1 MIKKYFDLK
10 NINLSNFNLFL
21 FYGNND
27 GLQNEVII
35 DNFTNNFKGSVNR
48 YDENEFINNYGVVSS
63 ELLTSSLFEK
73 EKIIIIS
80 RTSDKLLKLVE
91 EILDK
96 GIKDI
101 KIIFKSSL
109 LEKRSKIRNF
119 FEKRKDLI
127 IVPFYEDNINTL
139 STIVIKFLNQNN
151 INMSRES
158 INLLVNRA
166 NGSRKILKIELDKIL
181 NYSFTNK
188 KIDLSIVKKLTNL
201 NENYGVNELADNYL
215 EKNKKNIAKILNE
228 NNYSDEDCIL
238 ILRTVLSKS
247 KRLISIIE
255 KYNETRN
262 LEDAISNTKPP
273 IFWKDKESVK
283 KQANSWKINDLKEKI
298 YQINEVETLV
308 KNNSKNSLNLISD
321 FIVNI

>member
-10 NINLSNFNLFL
+10 KINLSDFNLFL
-21 FYGNND
+21 FYGKND
-27 GLQNEVII
+27 GLQNEVINDI
-35 DNFTNNFKGSVNR
+35 FTSNFKGNVNK
-48 YDENEFINNYGVVSS
+48 YDETEFINNYETLAS

-80 RTSDKLLKLVE
+80 RTSDKILKFID

-96 GIKDI
+96 GIKEI
-101 KIIFKSSL
+101 KIIFKSSE

-127 IVPFYEDNINTL
+127 IVPFYEDNSSTL
-139 STIVIKFLNQNN
+139 SSIVIKFLNENN

-158 INLLVNRA
+158 INLLVDRA
-166 NGSRKILKIELDKIL
+166 YGNRKILKTELDKIL
-181 NYSFTNK
+181 NYSFTKK
-188 KIDLSIVKKLTNL
+188 KIDLRAVQKLTNL

-228 NNYSDEDCIL
+228 NIYSDEDCIL

-247 KRLISIIE
+247 KRLINIIK
-255 KYNETRN
+255 KYNETKN
-262 LEDAISNTKPP
+262 LDEVIANNKPP
-273 IFWKDKESVK
+273 IFWKDKDSVK
-283 KQANSWKINDLKEKI
+283 RQANSWKINDLKEKI
-298 YQINEVETLV
+298 YQINEVETLI
-308 KNNSKNSLNLISD
+308 KNNSKNSLNLVSD

>member
-10 NINLSNFNLFL
+10 KTNLDDYNLYL

-27 GLQNEVII
+27 GLQNEVIN

-48 YDENEFINNYGVVSS
+48 YDENEFINNYEVVSS

-101 KIIFKSSL
+101 KIILKSSV

-127 IVPFYEDNINTL
+127 IVPFYEDNLNSL

-158 INLLVNRA
+158 INLLANRA

-188 KIDLSIVKKLTNL
+188 KIDLNIVKKLTNL

-247 KRLISIIE
+247 KRLFSIIE

-262 LEDAISNTKPP
+262 LDDAISNTKPP
-273 IFWKDKESVK
+273 IFWKDVESIK
-283 KQANSWKINDLKEKI
+283 KQVNSWKINDLKEKI

>member
-10 NINLSNFNLFL
+10 KTNLDDYNLYL

-27 GLQNEVII
+27 GLQNEVIN

-48 YDENEFINNYGVVSS
+48 YDENEFINNYEVVSS

-101 KIIFKSSL
+101 KIILKSSV

-139 STIVIKFLNQNN
+139 SAIVIKFINQNN

-166 NGSRKILKIELDKIL
+166 NGSRKFLKIELDKIL
-181 NYSFTNK
+181 NYSFTKK

-201 NENYGVNELADNYL
+201 NENYSVNELADNYL
-215 EKNKKNIAKILNE
+215 ERNKKNIAKILNE

-247 KRLISIIE
+247 KRLFSIIE

-262 LEDAISNTKPP
+262 LDDAISNTKPP
-273 IFWKDKESVK
+273 IFWKDKESIK

>member
-1 MIKKYFDLK
+1 MIIKYFDLK
-10 NINLSNFNLFL
+10 KTNLDNYNLYL

-48 YDENEFINNYGVVSS
+48 YDENEFITNYEIVSS
-63 ELLTSSLFEK
+63 ELLTCSLFEK

-127 IVPFYEDNINTL
+127 IVPFYEDNINIL

-158 INLLVNRA
+158 INLLANRA

-262 LEDAISNTKPP
+262 LEDAISKTKPP

>member
-10 NINLSNFNLFL
+10 KTNLDDYNLYL

-27 GLQNEVII
+27 GLQNEVIN

-48 YDENEFINNYGVVSS
+48 YDENEFINNYEVVSS

-96 GIKDI
+96 DIKDI
-101 KIIFKSSL
+101 KIILKSSV

-139 STIVIKFLNQNN
+139 STIVIKFINQNN

-188 KIDLSIVKKLTNL
+188 KIDLSIIKKLTNL

-215 EKNKKNIAKILNE
+215 ERNKKNIAKILNE

-262 LEDAISNTKPP
+262 LDDAISNTKPP
-273 IFWKDKESVK
+273 IFWKDKESIK

>member
-1 MIKKYFDLK
+1 MIIKYFDLK
-10 NINLSNFNLFL
+10 KTNLDNYNLYL

-27 GLQNEVII
+27 GLQNEVIK

-48 YDENEFINNYGVVSS
+48 YDENEFINNYEVVLS

-91 EILDK
+91 EILDRD
-96 GIKDI
+96 IKDI
-101 KIIFKSSL
+101 KVILKSNV

-127 IVPFYEDNINTL
+127 TVPFYEDNLNTL

-158 INLLVNRA
+158 INLLANRA

-188 KIDLSIVKKLTNL
+188 KIDLNIVKKLTNL

-215 EKNKKNIAKILNE
+215 EKNKKSIAKILNE

-238 ILRTVLSKS
+238 ILRTVLNKS
-247 KRLISIIE
+247 KRLIRIIE

-262 LEDAISNTKPP
+262 LDDAISNTKPP

-298 YQINEVETLV
+298 YQINEIETLV

>member
-10 NINLSNFNLFL
+10 KTNLNDYNLYL

-27 GLQNEVII
+27 GLQNEVIN

-48 YDENEFINNYGVVSS
+48 YDENEFINNYEVVSS

-96 GIKDI
+96 AIKDI
-101 KIIFKSSL
+101 KIILKSSV

-139 STIVIKFLNQNN
+139 SAIVIKFINQNN

-166 NGSRKILKIELDKIL
+166 NGSRKFLKIELDKIL
-181 NYSFTNK
+181 NYSFTKK

-201 NENYGVNELADNYL
+201 NENYSVNELADNYL
-215 EKNKKNIAKILNE
+215 ERNKKNIAKILNE

-247 KRLISIIE
+247 KRLFGIIE

-262 LEDAISNTKPP
+262 LDDAISNTKPP
-273 IFWKDKESVK
+273 IFWKDKESIK

>member
-1 MIKKYFDLK
+1 MIIKYFDLK
-10 NINLSNFNLFL
+10 KINLNNYNYYL

-27 GLQNEVII
+27 GLQNEVIN
-35 DNFTNNFKGSVNR
+35 DNFTNNFKGSVNK
-48 YDENEFINNYGVVSS
+48 YDENEFINNYNVVSS

-101 KIIFKSSL
+101 KIILKSSV

-127 IVPFYEDNINTL
+127 IVPFYEDNLNSL

-158 INLLVNRA
+158 INLLANRA

-188 KIDLSIVKKLTNL
+188 KIDLNIVKKLTNL

-238 ILRTVLSKS
+238 IVRTILSKS
-247 KRLISIIE
+247 KRLLGIIE
-255 KYNETRN
+255 KYEQNKN
-262 LEDAISNTKPP
+262 LDQVILQTKPP
-273 IFWKDKESVK
+273 IFWKDKDIVK
-283 KQANSWKINDLKEKI
+283 KQVKSWNSEDLKENIYKI
-298 YQINEVETLV
+298 SEIEVLI
-308 KNNSKNSLNLISD
+308 KNNSNNSLNILSD
-321 FIVNI
+321 FILN

>member
-10 NINLSNFNLFL
+10 KTNLDDYNLYL

-27 GLQNEVII
+27 GLQNEVIN

-48 YDENEFINNYGVVSS
+48 YDENEFINNYEVVSS

-96 GIKDI
+96 AIKDI
-101 KIIFKSSL
+101 KIILKSSV

-139 STIVIKFLNQNN
+139 SAIVIKFINQNN
-151 INMSRES
+151 INMARES

-201 NENYGVNELADNYL
+201 NENYSVNELADNYL
-215 EKNKKNIAKILNE
+215 ERNKKNIAKILNE

-247 KRLISIIE
+247 KRLFSIIE

-262 LEDAISNTKPP
+262 LDDAISNTKPP
-273 IFWKDKESVK
+273 IFWKDVESIK
-283 KQANSWKINDLKEKI
+283 KQVNSWKINDLKEKI

>member
-1 MIKKYFDLK
+1 MIIKYFDLK
-10 NINLSNFNLFL
+10 KTNLDNYNLYL

-27 GLQNEVII
+27 GLQNEVIK

-48 YDENEFINNYGVVSS
+48 YDENEFINNYEVVLS

-80 RTSDKLLKLVE
+80 RTSDKLLKLLE
-91 EILDK
+91 EILDRD
-96 GIKDI
+96 IKDI
-101 KIIFKSSL
+101 KIILKSNV

-127 IVPFYEDNINTL
+127 TVPFYEDNLNTL

-158 INLLVNRA
+158 INLLANRA

-181 NYSFTNK
+181 NYSFTKK

-201 NENYGVNELADNYL
+201 NENYSVNELADNYL
-215 EKNKKNIAKILNE
+215 ERNKKNIAKILNE

-247 KRLISIIE
+247 KRLFSIIE

-262 LEDAISNTKPP
+262 LDDAISNTKPP
-273 IFWKDKESVK
+273 IFWKDVESIK
-283 KQANSWKINDLKEKI
+283 KQVNSWKINDLKEKI

>member
-10 NINLSNFNLFL
+10 KTNLDDYNLYL

-27 GLQNEVII
+27 GLQNEVIN

-48 YDENEFINNYGVVSS
+48 YDENEFINNYEVVSS

-96 GIKDI
+96 AIKDI
-101 KIIFKSSL
+101 KIILKSSV

-139 STIVIKFLNQNN
+139 SAIVIKFINENN
-151 INMSRES
+151 INMARES

-201 NENYGVNELADNYL
+201 NENYSVNELADNYL
-215 EKNKKNIAKILNE
+215 ERNKKNIAKILNE

-247 KRLISIIE
+247 KRLFSIIE

-262 LEDAISNTKPP
+262 LDDAISNTKPP
-273 IFWKDKESVK
+273 IFWKDKESIK

>member
-10 NINLSNFNLFL
+10 KTNLNDYNLYL

-27 GLQNEVII
+27 GLQNEVIN

-48 YDENEFINNYGVVSS
+48 YDENEFINNYEVVSS

-96 GIKDI
+96 DIKDI
-101 KIIFKSSL
+101 KIILKSSV

-127 IVPFYEDNINTL
+127 IVPFYEDNLNSL

-158 INLLVNRA
+158 INLLANRA

-188 KIDLSIVKKLTNL
+188 KIDLNIVKKLTNL

-262 LEDAISNTKPP
+262 LDDAISKTKPP

-283 KQANSWKINDLKEKI
+283 KQVNSWKINDLKEKI
-298 YQINEVETLV
+298 YQLNEVETLV
-308 KNNSKNSLNLISD
+308 KKNSKNSLNLISD

>member
-1 MIKKYFDLK
+1 MIIKYFDLK
-10 NINLSNFNLFL
+10 KTNLDNYNLYL

-48 YDENEFINNYGVVSS
+48 YDENEFINNYEVVSS

-101 KIIFKSSL
+101 KIIFKSSI

-127 IVPFYEDNINTL
+127 IVPFYEDNVNTL
-139 STIVIKFLNQNN
+139 STLVIKFLNQNN

-158 INLLVNRA
+158 INLLTNRA

-201 NENYGVNELADNYL
+201 NENYSVNELADNYL

-262 LEDAISNTKPP
+262 LEDAISKTKPP

>member
-10 NINLSNFNLFL
+10 KTNLDDYNLYL

-27 GLQNEVII
+27 GLQNEVIN

-48 YDENEFINNYGVVSS
+48 YDENEFINNYEVVSS

-96 GIKDI
+96 AIKDI
-101 KIIFKSSL
+101 KIILKSSV

-139 STIVIKFLNQNN
+139 SAIVIKFINQNN
-151 INMSRES
+151 INMARES

-181 NYSFTNK
+181 NYSFTKK

-201 NENYGVNELADNYL
+201 NENYSVNELADNYL
-215 EKNKKNIAKILNE
+215 ERNKKNIAKILNE

-247 KRLISIIE
+247 KRLFSIIE

-262 LEDAISNTKPP
+262 LDDAISNTKPP
-273 IFWKDKESVK
+273 IFWKDVESIK
-283 KQANSWKINDLKEKI
+283 KQVNSWKINDLKEKI

>member
-1 MIKKYFDLK
+1 MIIKYFDLK
-10 NINLSNFNLFL
+10 KINLNNYNYYL

-27 GLQNEVII
+27 GLQNEVIN
-35 DNFTNNFKGSVNR
+35 DNFTNNFKGSVNK
-48 YDENEFINNYGVVSS
+48 YDENEFINNYEVMSS

-101 KIIFKSSL
+101 KIILKSSV

-127 IVPFYEDNINTL
+127 IVPFYEDNLNSL

-158 INLLVNRA
+158 INLLANRA

-188 KIDLSIVKKLTNL
+188 KIDLSIIKKLTNL

-215 EKNKKNIAKILNE
+215 ERNKKNIAKILNE

-255 KYNETRN
+255 KYNETKN
-262 LEDAISNTKPP
+262 LDDVISNTKPP
-273 IFWKDKESVK
+273 IFWKDKESIK

>member
-10 NINLSNFNLFL
+10 KTNLDDYNLYL

-27 GLQNEVII
+27 GLQNEVIN

-48 YDENEFINNYGVVSS
+48 YDENEFINNYEVVSS

-96 GIKDI
+96 AIKDI
-101 KIIFKSSL
+101 KIILKSSV

-139 STIVIKFLNQNN
+139 SAIVIKFINQNN

-166 NGSRKILKIELDKIL
+166 NGSRKFLKIELDKIL
-181 NYSFTNK
+181 NYSFTKK

-201 NENYGVNELADNYL
+201 NENYSVNELADNYL
-215 EKNKKNIAKILNE
+215 ERNKKNIAKILNE

-247 KRLISIIE
+247 KRLFSIIE

-262 LEDAISNTKPP
+262 LDDAISNTKPP
-273 IFWKDKESVK
+273 IFWKDVESIK
-283 KQANSWKINDLKEKI
+283 KQVNSWKINDLKEKI

>member
-10 NINLSNFNLFL
+10 KTNLNDYNLYL

-27 GLQNEVII
+27 GLQNEVIN

-48 YDENEFINNYGVVSS
+48 YDENEFINNYEVVSS

-101 KIIFKSSL
+101 KIILKSSV

-127 IVPFYEDNINTL
+127 IVPFYEDNLNSL
-139 STIVIKFLNQNN
+139 SKIVIKFLNQNN

-158 INLLVNRA
+158 INLLANRA

-188 KIDLSIVKKLTNL
+188 KIDLNIVKKLTNL

-215 EKNKKNIAKILNE
+215 EKNKKNIVKILNE

-262 LEDAISNTKPP
+262 LDDAISNTKPP

-308 KNNSKNSLNLISD
+308 KKNSKNSLNLISD

>member
-10 NINLSNFNLFL
+10 KTNLDDYNLYL

-27 GLQNEVII
+27 GLQNEVIN
-35 DNFTNNFKGSVNR
+35 DNFTNNFKGSVNK
-48 YDENEFINNYGVVSS
+48 YDENEFINNYEVMSS

-101 KIIFKSSL
+101 KIILKSSV

-127 IVPFYEDNINTL
+127 IVPFYEDNLNSL

-181 NYSFTNK
+181 NYSFTKK
-188 KIDLSIVKKLTNL
+188 KIDLSIIKKLTNL

-215 EKNKKNIAKILNE
+215 ERNKKNIDKILNE

-262 LEDAISNTKPP
+262 IDDAISNTKPP
-273 IFWKDKESVK
+273 IFWKDKESIK

>member
-10 NINLSNFNLFL
+10 KTNLDDYNLYL

-27 GLQNEVII
+27 GLQNEVIN

-48 YDENEFINNYGVVSS
+48 YDENEFINNYEVVLS

-80 RTSDKLLKLVE
+80 RTSDKLLKLLE
-91 EILDK
+91 EILDRD
-96 GIKDI
+96 IKDI
-101 KIIFKSSL
+101 KIILKSNV

-127 IVPFYEDNINTL
+127 TVPFYEDNLNTL

-158 INLLVNRA
+158 INLLANRA

-188 KIDLSIVKKLTNL
+188 KIDLNIVKKLTNL

-238 ILRTVLSKS
+238 ILRTVLNKS
-247 KRLISIIE
+247 KRLIRIIE

-262 LEDAISNTKPP
+262 LDDAISNTKPP

-298 YQINEVETLV
+298 YQINEIETLV

>member
-10 NINLSNFNLFL
+10 KTNLNDYNLYL

-27 GLQNEVII
+27 GLQNEVIN

-48 YDENEFINNYGVVSS
+48 YDENEFINNYEVVSS

-96 GIKDI
+96 DIKDI
-101 KIIFKSSL
+101 KIILKSSV

-139 STIVIKFLNQNN
+139 SAIVIKFINQNN

-166 NGSRKILKIELDKIL
+166 NGSRKFLKIELDKIL
-181 NYSFTNK
+181 NYSFTKK

-201 NENYGVNELADNYL
+201 NENYSVNELADNYL
-215 EKNKKNIAKILNE
+215 ERNKKNIAKILNE

-247 KRLISIIE
+247 KRLFSIIE

-262 LEDAISNTKPP
+262 LDDAISNTKPP
-273 IFWKDKESVK
+273 IFWKDKESIK

>member
-1 MIKKYFDLK
+1 MIIKYFDLK
-10 NINLSNFNLFL
+10 KTNLDNYNLYL

-48 YDENEFINNYGVVSS
+48 YDENEFINNYEVVSS
-63 ELLTSSLFEK
+63 ELLSSSLFEK

-101 KIIFKSSL
+101 KIIFKSSI

-127 IVPFYEDNINTL
+127 IVPFYEDNINIL

-158 INLLVNRA
+158 INLLANRA
-166 NGSRKILKIELDKIL
+166 NGSRKILKIEVDKIL

-273 IFWKDKESVK
+273 IFWKDKESIK
-283 KQANSWKINDLKEKI
+283 KQVNYWKINDLKEKI
-298 YQINEVETLV
+298 YQINEIETLV

>member
-10 NINLSNFNLFL
+10 KTNLDDYNLYL

-27 GLQNEVII
+27 GLQNEVIN

-48 YDENEFINNYGVVSS
+48 YDENEFINNYEVVSS

-101 KIIFKSSL
+101 KIILKSSV

-139 STIVIKFLNQNN
+139 SAIVIKFINQNN

-158 INLLVNRA
+158 INLLANRA

-201 NENYGVNELADNYL
+201 NENYSVNELADNYL
-215 EKNKKNIAKILNE
+215 ERNKKNIAKILNE

-247 KRLISIIE
+247 KRLIGIIE

-262 LEDAISNTKPP
+262 LDDAISNTKPP
-273 IFWKDKESVK
+273 IFWKDKESIK

>member
-10 NINLSNFNLFL
+10 KTNLNDYNLYL

-27 GLQNEVII
+27 GLQNEVIN

-48 YDENEFINNYGVVSS
+48 YDENEFINNYEVVSS

-80 RTSDKLLKLVE
+80 RTSDKILKLVE

-101 KIIFKSSL
+101 KIILKSSV

-139 STIVIKFLNQNN
+139 STIVIKFINQNN

-215 EKNKKNIAKILNE
+215 ERNKKNIAKILNE

-262 LEDAISNTKPP
+262 LDDAISNTKPP

-308 KNNSKNSLNLISD
+308 KKNSKNSLNLISD

>member
-10 NINLSNFNLFL
+10 KTNLDDYNLYL

-27 GLQNEVII
+27 GLQNEVIN

-48 YDENEFINNYGVVSS
+48 YDENEFINNYEVVSS

-96 GIKDI
+96 DIKDI
-101 KIIFKSSL
+101 KIILKSSV

-139 STIVIKFLNQNN
+139 SAIVIKFINQNN

-201 NENYGVNELADNYL
+201 NENYSVNELADNYL
-215 EKNKKNIAKILNE
+215 ERNKKNIAKILNE

-247 KRLISIIE
+247 KRLFSIIE

-262 LEDAISNTKPP
+262 LDDAISNTKPP
-273 IFWKDKESVK
+273 IFWKDVESIK
-283 KQANSWKINDLKEKI
+283 KQVNSWKINDLKEKI

>member
-1 MIKKYFDLK
+1 MIIKYFDLK
-10 NINLSNFNLFL
+10 KINLNNYNYYL

-27 GLQNEVII
+27 GLQNEVIN

-48 YDENEFINNYGVVSS
+48 YDENEFINNYEVVSS

-101 KIIFKSSL
+101 KIILKSSV

-127 IVPFYEDNINTL
+127 IVPFYEDNLNSL

-158 INLLVNRA
+158 INLLANRA

-188 KIDLSIVKKLTNL
+188 KIDLNIVKKLTNL

-262 LEDAISNTKPP
+262 LDDAISKTKPP

-283 KQANSWKINDLKEKI
+283 KQVNSWKINDLKEKI
-298 YQINEVETLV
+298 YQLNEVETLV
-308 KNNSKNSLNLISD
+308 KKNSKNSLNLISD

>member
-21 FYGNND
+21 FYGKND
-27 GLQNEVII
+27 GLQNEVIN
-35 DNFTNNFKGSVNR
+35 DTFTSNFKGSVNK
-48 YDENEFINNYGVVSS
+48 YDETEFINNYETLAS

-80 RTSDKLLKLVE
+80 RTSDKILKFVD

-96 GIKDI
+96 GIKEI
-101 KIIFKSSL
+101 KIIFKSSE
-109 LEKRSKIRNF
+109 LEKRSKIRIF

-127 IVPFYEDNINTL
+127 IVPFYEDNSSTL
-139 STIVIKFLNQNN
+139 SSIVIKFLNENN

-158 INLLVNRA
+158 INLLVDRA
-166 NGSRKILKIELDKIL
+166 NGNRKILKTELDKIL
-181 NYSFTNK
+181 NYSFTKK
-188 KIDLSIVKKLTNL
+188 KIDLRAVQKLTNL

-228 NNYSDEDCIL
+228 NIYSDEDCIL

-247 KRLISIIE
+247 KRLINIIK
-255 KYNETRN
+255 KYNETKN
-262 LEDAISNTKPP
+262 LDEVIANNKPP
-273 IFWKDKESVK
+273 IFWKDKDSVK
-283 KQANSWKINDLKEKI
+283 RQANSWKIKDLKEKI
-298 YQINEVETLV
+298 YQINEVETLI
-308 KNNSKNSLNLISD
+308 KNNSKNSLNLVSD

>member
-1 MIKKYFDLK
+1 MIIKYFDLK
-10 NINLSNFNLFL
+10 KTNLDNYNLYL

-27 GLQNEVII
+27 GLQNEVIK

-48 YDENEFINNYGVVSS
+48 YDENEFINNYEVVLS

-80 RTSDKLLKLVE
+80 RTSDKLLKLLE
-91 EILDK
+91 EILDRD
-96 GIKDI
+96 IKDI
-101 KIIFKSSL
+101 KIILKSNV

-127 IVPFYEDNINTL
+127 TVPFYEDNLNTL

-158 INLLVNRA
+158 INLLANRA

-188 KIDLSIVKKLTNL
+188 KIDLNIVKKLTNL

-238 ILRTVLSKS
+238 ILRTVLNKS
-247 KRLISIIE
+247 KRLIRIIE

-262 LEDAISNTKPP
+262 LDDAISNTKPP

-298 YQINEVETLV
+298 YQINEIETLV

>member
-10 NINLSNFNLFL
+10 KINLSNFNLFL
-21 FYGNND
+21 FYGKND
-27 GLQNEVII
+27 GLQNEVINDI
-35 DNFTNNFKGSVNR
+35 FTSNFTGNVNK
-48 YDENEFINNYGVVSS
+48 YDETEFINNYETLAS

-80 RTSDKLLKLVE
+80 RTSDKILKFVD

-96 GIKDI
+96 GIKEI
-101 KIIFKSSL
+101 KIILKSSE

-119 FEKRKDLI
+119 FEKRKDLV
-127 IVPFYEDNINTL
+127 IVPFYEDNSSTL
-139 STIVIKFLNQNN
+139 SSIVIKFLNKNN

-166 NGSRKILKIELDKIL
+166 NGNRKILKTELDKIL
-181 NYSFTNK
+181 NYSFTKK
-188 KIDLSIVKKLTNL
+188 KIDLKAVQKLTNL

-215 EKNKKNIAKILNE
+215 ERNKRNIAKILNE
-228 NNYSDEDCIL
+228 NIYTDEDCIL

-247 KRLISIIE
+247 KRLINIIK
-255 KYNETRN
+255 KYNETKN
-262 LEDAISNTKPP
+262 LDEVISNTKPP
-273 IFWKDKESVK
+273 IFWKDKDSVK
-283 KQANSWKINDLKEKI
+283 RQANSWKINDLKEKI
-298 YQINEVETLV
+298 YQINEVETLI
-308 KNNSKNSLNLISD
+308 KNNSKNSLNLVSD

>member
-1 MIKKYFDLK
+1 MIIKYFDLK
-10 NINLSNFNLFL
+10 KINLNNYNYYL

-27 GLQNEVII
+27 GLQNEVIN

-48 YDENEFINNYGVVSS
+48 YDENEFINNYNVVSS

-127 IVPFYEDNINTL
+127 IVPFYEDNINIL

-158 INLLVNRA
+158 INLLANRA

-262 LEDAISNTKPP
+262 LDDAISKTKPP

-283 KQANSWKINDLKEKI
+283 KQVNSWKINDLKEKI
-298 YQINEVETLV
+298 YQLNEVETLV
-308 KNNSKNSLNLISD
+308 KKNSKNSLNLISD

>member
-1 MIKKYFDLK
+1 MIIKYFDLK
-10 NINLSNFNLFL
+10 KINLNNYNYYL

-27 GLQNEVII
+27 GLQNEVIN

-48 YDENEFINNYGVVSS
+48 YDENEFINNYNVVSS

-127 IVPFYEDNINTL
+127 IVPFYEDNINIL

-158 INLLVNRA
+158 INLLANRA

-201 NENYGVNELADNYL
+201 NENYSVNELADNYL

-262 LEDAISNTKPP
+262 LDDAISKTKPP

>member
-10 NINLSNFNLFL
+10 KINLSNFNLFL
-21 FYGNND
+21 FYGKND
-27 GLQNEVII
+27 GLQNEVIKDI
-35 DNFTNNFKGSVNR
+35 FTSNFKGSVNK
-48 YDENEFINNYGVVSS
+48 YDETEFINNYETLAS

-80 RTSDKLLKLVE
+80 RTSDKILKFVD

-96 GIKDI
+96 GIKEI
-101 KIIFKSSL
+101 KIIFKSSE

-127 IVPFYEDNINTL
+127 IVPFYEDNSSTL
-139 STIVIKFLNQNN
+139 SSIVIKFLNENN

-158 INLLVNRA
+158 INLLVDRA
-166 NGSRKILKIELDKIL
+166 NGNRKILKTELDKIL
-181 NYSFTNK
+181 NYSFTKK
-188 KIDLSIVKKLTNL
+188 KIDLRAVQKLTNL

-228 NNYSDEDCIL
+228 NIYSDEDCIL

-247 KRLISIIE
+247 KRLINIIK
-255 KYNETRN
+255 KYNETKN
-262 LEDAISNTKPP
+262 LDEVIANNKPP
-273 IFWKDKESVK
+273 IFWKDKDSVK
-283 KQANSWKINDLKEKI
+283 RQANSWKINDLKEKI
-298 YQINEVETLV
+298 YQINEVETLI
-308 KNNSKNSLNLISD
+308 KNNSKNSLNLVSD

>member
-10 NINLSNFNLFL
+10 KINLSNFNLFL
-21 FYGNND
+21 FYGKND
-27 GLQNEVII
+27 GLQNEVIN
-35 DNFTNNFKGSVNR
+35 DTFTSNFKGSVNK
-48 YDENEFINNYGVVSS
+48 YDETEFINNYETLAS

-80 RTSDKLLKLVE
+80 RTSDKILKFVD

-96 GIKDI
+96 GIKEI
-101 KIIFKSSL
+101 KIIFKSSE
-109 LEKRSKIRNF
+109 LEKRSKIRIF

-127 IVPFYEDNINTL
+127 IVPFYEDNSSTL
-139 STIVIKFLNQNN
+139 SSIVIKFLNENN

-158 INLLVNRA
+158 INLLVDRA
-166 NGSRKILKIELDKIL
+166 KGNRKILKTELDKIL
-181 NYSFTNK
+181 NYSFTKK
-188 KIDLSIVKKLTNL
+188 KIDLRAVQKLTNL

-228 NNYSDEDCIL
+228 NIYSDEDCIL

-247 KRLISIIE
+247 KRLINIIK
-255 KYNETRN
+255 KYNETKN
-262 LEDAISNTKPP
+262 LDEVIANNKPP
-273 IFWKDKESVK
+273 IFWKDKDSVK
-283 KQANSWKINDLKEKI
+283 RQANSWKINDLKEKI
-298 YQINEVETLV
+298 YQINEVETLI
-308 KNNSKNSLNLISD
+308 KNNSKNSLNLVSD